1 MRSDGFRNAEE
12 GNVMKIAVIGG
23 GGTLGS
29 CTAYTLALKG
39 LADEL
44 VLLDINH
51 QLALAHL
58 MDITTAMVGIQ
69 NTKMWVGSDEDLDQ
83 SDIVIVVAGIPHQ
96 PGLSHLEMLRAN
108 LPLMRDILRKI
119 DAYCPEAIVITAT
132 NPADSINLGM
142 HLMSTKLVRTKLLGY
157 NLNDSLRFQQTVAKE
172 LGKKSTEV
180 EALALGEHAGTLAL
194 IFSSVRVSKRPITLS
209 DEAKERLK
217 LEVPKMLKSYVELGI
232 NRTAGWTSASGIS
245 RMVES
250 IATDS
255 REVFPCSAILQGEY
269 GYKGISMGVPVILG
283 KQGIDRI
290 LELDLSQ
297 DEKKDLDR
305 SARSLETK
313 ARLVREFV
321 NENRRE

>member
-1 MRSDGFRNAEE
+1 
-12 GNVMKIAVIGG
+12 MKIAIIGG

-44 VLLDINH
+44 VLLDVNH
-51 QLALAHL
+51 HLVSAHL
-58 MDITTAMVGIQ
+58 MDITTAIVGIQ
-69 NTKMWVGSDEDLDQ
+69 NTKIWAGNDEDLNH

-96 PGLSHLEMLRAN
+96 PAHSHLDRLRGN
-108 LPLMRDILRKI
+108 LSLMQDIIRKI
-119 DAYCPEAIVITAT
+119 DTYCPEAIVITAT
-132 NPADSINLGM
+132 NPVDSINLGM
-142 HLMSTKLVRTKLLGY
+142 FLMSKKSARTKSLGY
-157 NLNDSLRFQQTVAKE
+157 DLNDSLRFQQTVAKE

-180 EALALGEHAGTLAL
+180 EALALGEHAETLAL
-194 IFSSVRVSKRPITLS
+194 IFSSVRVNRHPIILS

-217 LEVPKMLKSYVELGI
+217 MEVPNLLKSYIELGI

-245 RMVES
+245 QMVES

-255 REVFPCSAILQGEY
+255 RKVSPCSAVLEGEY
-269 GYKGISMGVPVILG
+269 GYKGISMGVPVVLG
-283 KQGIDRI
+283 KQGISRI

-297 DEKKDLDR
+297 DEKKDLDH
-305 SARSLETK
+305 SARALETK

-321 NENRRE
+321 NENR

>member
-1 MRSDGFRNAEE
+1 
-12 GNVMKIAVIGG
+12 MKIAIVGG

-51 QLALAHL
+51 NLSLAHF
-58 MDITTAMVGIQ
+58 MDISTAIVGIQ
-69 NTKMWVGSDEDLDQ
+69 NTKIWAGSDEDLNQ

-96 PGLSHLEMLRAN
+96 PAHSHLERLRGN
-108 LPLMRDILRKI
+108 LPLMRDIIRKI
-119 DAYCPEAIVITAT
+119 ETHCPEAIVITAT
-132 NPADSINLGM
+132 NPVDSINLGLF
-142 HLMSTKLVRTKLLGY
+142 LMSTKLARTKLLGY

-172 LGKKSTEV
+172 LGRKSTEV
-180 EALALGEHAGTLAL
+180 EAMALGEHAETLAL
-194 IFSSVRVSKRPITLS
+194 IFSSVRVNKQPITIS

-217 LEVPKMLKSYVELGI
+217 LEVPKMLKSYIELGI
-232 NRTAGWTSASGIS
+232 HRTAGWTSASGIS

-255 REVFPCSAILQGEY
+255 REVFPSSAVLKGEY
-269 GYKGISMGVPVILG
+269 GYKEISMGVPVVLG
-283 KQGIDRI
+283 KKGINSI

-297 DEKKDLDR
+297 DEKKDLDQ
-305 SARSLETK
+305 SARALETE
-313 ARLVREFV
+313 AHLVREFV
-321 NENRRE
+321 NANQ

>member
-1 MRSDGFRNAEE
+1 
-12 GNVMKIAVIGG
+12 MKIAIIGG

-39 LADEL
+39 LADEII
-44 VLLDINH
+44 LLDVNRN
-51 QLALAHL
+51 LALAHL

-69 NTKMWVGSDEDLDQ
+69 NTNMRVGHDEDLNQ

-108 LPLMRDILRKI
+108 LPLMRDIIRKV
-119 DAYCPEAIVITAT
+119 DTYCPEAIVITAT

-142 HLMSTKLVRTKLLGY
+142 HLMSTKSVRTKRLGY

-180 EALALGEHAGTLAL
+180 EALALGEHAELLAL
-194 IFSSVRVSKRPITLS
+194 IFSSVRVNKRPVTLS
-209 DEAKERLK
+209 DETKERLK
-217 LEVPKMLKSYVELGI
+217 LEVPRMLKNYVELGI
-232 NRTAGWTSASGIS
+232 KRTAGWTSASGIS

-250 IATDS
+250 IATGS
-255 REVFPCSAILQGEY
+255 REVFPCSAVLEGEY

-283 KQGIDRI
+283 KQGIGNI
-290 LELDLSQ
+290 VKLDLSQ

-305 SARSLETK
+305 SATSLETK
-313 ARLVREFV
+313 ARLVREFT
-321 NENRRE
+321 NENRRD

>member
-1 MRSDGFRNAEE
+1 
-12 GNVMKIAVIGG
+12 MKIAIIGG

-44 VLLDINH
+44 VLLDVNRN
-51 QLALAHL
+51 LALAHF
-58 MDITTAMVGIQ
+58 MDITTATVGIQ
-69 NTKMWVGSDEDLDQ
+69 NTKIRVGHDEDLNH

-96 PGLSHLEMLRAN
+96 SAPSHLEMLRAN
-108 LPLMRDILRKI
+108 LSLMRDIVRKI
-119 DAYCPEAIVITAT
+119 ETCCPEAIVITAT
-132 NPADSINLGM
+132 NPVDSVNLGTF
-142 HLMSTKLVRTKLLGY
+142 LMSTKLSRTKLLGY
-157 NLNDSLRFQQTVAKE
+157 DLNDSLRFQQAVAME

-180 EALALGEHAGTLAL
+180 EALALGEHVETLAF
-194 IFSSVRVSKRPITLS
+194 IFSSVRVNRQPVILS

-217 LEVPKMLKSYVELGI
+217 TEVPKMLKSYTELGI
-232 NRTAGWTSASGIS
+232 NRTAGWTSASGIT

-255 REVFPCSAILQGEY
+255 RKVFPCSAVLEGEY
-269 GYKGISMGVPVILG
+269 GYKGISMGVPVALG
-283 KQGIDRI
+283 KHGISRVI
-290 LELDLSQ
+290 ELNLSQ
-297 DEKKDLDR
+297 DEKKDLDE

-321 NENRRE
+321 NENR

>member
-1 MRSDGFRNAEE
+1 
-12 GNVMKIAVIGG
+12 MKIAIIGG

-44 VLLDINH
+44 VLLDINR
-51 QLALAHL
+51 QLAMAHL
-58 MDITTAMVGIQ
+58 MDITTAIVGTQTTRIR
-69 NTKMWVGSDEDLDQ
+69 VGNDEDLNQ

-96 PGLSHLEMLRAN
+96 PGLSHLDMLRAN
-108 LPLMRDILRKI
+108 LPLMRDTIRKI
-119 DAYCPEAIVITAT
+119 DTYCPEAIVITAT
-132 NPADSINLGM
+132 NPADSINLALS
-142 HLMSTKLVRTKLLGY
+142 LMSTKIARTKLLGY
-157 NLNDSLRFQQTVAKE
+157 DLNDSLRFQQAVAKE
-172 LGKKSTEV
+172 LAKKSTEV
-180 EALALGEHAGTLAL
+180 EALALGEHAGVLAL
-194 IFSSVRVSKRPITLS
+194 IFSSVRVNKRPIALS

-217 LEVPKMLKSYVELGI
+217 LDVPQMLKSYVELGI

-245 RMVES
+245 QMVES

-255 REVFPCSAILQGEY
+255 RGVFPCSAVLEGEY

-283 KQGIDRI
+283 KQGIGRI
-290 LELDLSQ
+290 IELDLSQ

-305 SARSLETK
+305 SAGSLETK

-321 NENRRE
+321 HENR